1 MKIGFIGAGNMATA
15 IITGLLKNSYA
26 NKSIY
31 ISDINKNVLTK
42 LQQTLNINIIND
54 NKQLA
59 GICDIVVLAIKP
71 NIAKQVCKEI
81 AGSNIKLLV
90 SVLAGIRITS
100 IETWLNNGLSNNT
113 AIVRLMPN
121 TPAIIG
127 YGATGIYAN
136 NLVSSSHK
144 QQINNIVNS
153 IGIGV
158 WVDYEGLIDTITAIS
173 GSGPAYFFY
182 MLEIMIESAV
192 ELGLDKKSAHK
203 LATQTALGASL
214 MAQNTIEY
222 ETLRDKVTS
231 PNGTTYAAIE
241 DMKNNNVAINIK
253 SAIKSAYLRS
263 KELADEF
270 AK

>member
-15 IITGLLKNSYA
+15 MITGLLKNSYA
-26 NKSIY
+26 NKNIY
-31 ISDINKNVLTK
+31 ISDANKNILIK
-42 LQQTLNINIIND
+42 HQQNLHINITDD

-59 GICDIVVLAIKP
+59 NICDIVILAIKP
-71 NIAKQVCKEI
+71 DIIKQVCQQI
-81 AGSNIKLLV
+81 VSSNIKFLI
-90 SVLAGIRITS
+90 SVVAGVRIDS
-100 IETWLNNGLSNNT
+100 MKTWLNNNLSNNT

-121 TPAIIG
+121 APATIG
-127 YGATGIYAN
+127 YGATGIYTN
-136 NLVSSSHK
+136 NTISDGQK

-158 WVDYEGLIDTITAIS
+158 WVDDENLIDAITAIS

-182 MLEIMIESAV
+182 MLEIMIASAI
-192 ELGLDKKSAHK
+192 ELGLNKMDAHK

-214 MAQNTIEY
+214 MAKNTPEY
-222 ETLRDKVTS
+222 EQLRARVTS

-241 DMKNNNVAINIK
+241 SMKSSNVDKNIK
-253 SAIKSAYLRS
+253 SAIKAAYLRS

-270 AK
+270 TR